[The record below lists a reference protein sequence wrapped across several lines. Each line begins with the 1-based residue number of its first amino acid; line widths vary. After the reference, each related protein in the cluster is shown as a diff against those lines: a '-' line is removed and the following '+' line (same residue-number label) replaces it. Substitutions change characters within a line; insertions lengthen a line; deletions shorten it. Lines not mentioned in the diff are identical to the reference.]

1 MRGPGH
7 LQEEASMTTTARA
20 AAVVPRRWWRLAP
33 GGVGRGTTTGRR
45 LRWLVGLA
53 GLVVLVTFGS
63 AVPAS
68 AHAGLVGTEP
78 TEGSVVDAPP
88 RDLRLSFNEPV
99 TPVAGGFTL
108 YDSGGRY
115 PASAGAPSGVPVT
128 TLDAVVTAHVPA
140 ALPRGSYLLSWRV
153 VSADSHPISGTL
165 SFVVGEASAAPPAPP
180 AAEPDSLRNP
190 VNTLYLALQVL
201 GYLGL
206 LGAVGLS
213 VFDHLVLTPPER
225 SRLRDRLLTV
235 GVVLAVVA
243 YALLLPLTVL
253 REQGER
259 LGRVAAA
266 AAWQDGWTT
275 SAAGTLALAAAG
287 GLLLVLGGRL
297 PRASGRVV
305 GLTGAL
311 VAVASVLPTGHT
323 RTYGPSWL
331 VVGLDLVHAATAA
344 VWFGGLVGL
353 AVHLVRA
360 RRSAA
365 DPVPAAA
372 VVARFSTLA
381 GALVG
386 LLGLSGVGLAVI
398 ILGSFRAALGTDY
411 GHALLVKLALVGVI
425 ALLAVW
431 NRVHLVKAVQRRTPP
446 EAQWRR
452 LRGAVLDEAALL
464 VAVLAVTGLLTMQSP
479 TVPTPPD
486 AGSNATAPRRVE
498 LGTGSLQGQVLPARV
513 GVNTFEFTLR
523 DADGAPLES
532 DAIPEVSAS
541 LPAQGLGPS
550 PVTVERLGGTSRYRA
565 DLRLPVA
572 GEWRLLVSIR
582 LSKFDAPT
590 TTLDVPIAR

>member
-1 MRGPGH
+1 M
-7 LQEEASMTTTARA
+7 AR
-20 AAVVPRRWWRLAP
+20 PSSGRLL
-33 GGVGRGTTTGRR
+33 R
-45 LRWLVGLA
+45 LLVGLA
-53 GLVVLVTFGS
+53 GLVVLWTLGS
-63 AVPAS
+63 ALPAS

-78 TEGSVVDAPP
+78 TEGSVVDPAP

-108 YDSGGRY
+108 YDSTGRY
-115 PASAGAPSGVPVT
+115 TAGAGAGAQSGVAVT
-128 TLDAVVTAHVPA
+128 SLDTLVTASVPPS
-140 ALPRGSYLLSWRV
+140 LPRGSYLLSWRV

-180 AAEPDSLRNP
+180 AAEPESLRNP

-213 VFDHLVLTPPER
+213 VFDHLVLAPPER
-225 SRLRDRLLTV
+225 SRLRNRLLTL
-235 GVVLAVVA
+235 GVVVAVVA
-243 YALLLPLTVL
+243 YTLLLPLTVL
-253 REQGER
+253 RERGDR
-259 LGRVAAA
+259 LSRVATVAP
-266 AAWQDGWTT
+266 WQEGWAT
-275 SAAGTLALAAAG
+275 SSAGTLALAAAG
-287 GLLLVLGGRL
+287 GLLLVLAGRL
-297 PRASGRVV
+297 PRAPGRFV
-305 GLTGAL
+305 GLAGAL

-323 RTYGPSWL
+323 RTYGPTWL

-360 RRSAA
+360 RRSAG
-365 DPVPAAA
+365 DPVPAAG

-386 LLGLSGVGLAVI
+386 LLGLSGVLLAVI

-411 GHALLVKLALVGVI
+411 GRALLVKLALVGVI

-431 NRVHLVKAVQRRTPP
+431 NRVHLVRAVQRRTPP

-479 TVPTPPD
+479 TVPAPSA
-486 AGSNATAPRRVE
+486 AGTNATAARRVE
-498 LGTGSLQGQVLPARV
+498 LGAGSLQGQVLPARV

-523 DADGAPLES
+523 DADGAPLEN

-541 LPAQGLGPS
+541 LPSQGLGPLRA
-550 PVTVERLGGTSRYRA
+550 TVERLGGTSRYRA
-565 DLRLPVA
+565 DLQLPAA

-582 LSKFDAPT
+582 LSKFDEPT
-590 TTLDVPIAR
+590 TTLDVAIAG